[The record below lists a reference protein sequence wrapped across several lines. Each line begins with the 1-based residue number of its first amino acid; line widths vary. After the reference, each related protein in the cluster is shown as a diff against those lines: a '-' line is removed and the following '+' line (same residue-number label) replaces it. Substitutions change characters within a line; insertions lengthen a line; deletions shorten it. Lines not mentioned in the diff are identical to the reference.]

1 MNKTQQTRSR
11 TGKPKTLDLSTLEKA
26 VAGLKESRSEWLEKR
41 VKELQGEVEYLEC
54 EAQAY
59 RVLARLVAEHGLCS
73 PDLQVARARPEQ
85 VFISQDREEIRIA
98 VEMMV
103 MEAVNGVKNT

>member
-1 MNKTQQTRSR
+1 MNKT
-11 TGKPKTLDLSTLEKA
+11 GLE
-26 VAGLKESRSEWLEKR
+26 ESRSEWLEKR

-59 RVLARLVAEHGLCS
+59 RVLARLVAEHGLCN

-85 VFISQDREEIRIA
+85 VFISKDREEIRIV
-98 VEMMV
+98 VEVMV
-103 MEAVNGVKNT
+103 MEAVNGVRNT